1 MTPDEAAPEAPSH
14 YRLSCPSC
22 GGQLYD
28 DGLILECGKD
38 HGPALLR
45 TSYIKSRFKPDN
57 GIDGV
62 FRYHDW
68 LPVRR
73 TLPDAGSTVVYRGH
87 RLAESIGLSNL
98 WIAFNGYWPERDATL
113 ETATFKELEAH
124 TVLARL
130 PQAHSMLS
138 VASAGNTGAA
148 FALSCSRHGI
158 PCLIIIPQR
167 ALHRF
172 KFRDQLNPCVR
183 IVSVPGE
190 YPDAIA
196 FADRIAATG
205 GFYGE
210 GGAKNV
216 GRRDGLGTVL
226 LSAFEEIGTLP
237 DFYFQA
243 VGSGTGGISV
253 HEAALRLRQ
262 ATDHGAALPR
272 LMLCQNMPFAPIYES
287 WQLRQRSLI
296 SKTAEDFRRE
306 TGQVRADE
314 LTNWRPPYSL
324 RGGVYDALAESGGDV
339 LVAGNLATQAAMD
352 MFLDTEGIDIEPAA
366 GVALAC
372 LRDAVIQG
380 YVPVD
385 SNVLLNV
392 TGGGRKRLEQDFTLF
407 NTSPD
412 VHLTAESLASGE
424 SVDRVLELVTARLT
438 R

>member
-1 MTPDEAAPEAPSH
+1 MTPDEAAPTAPGH
-14 YRLSCPSC
+14 YRLTCPSC
-22 GGQLYD
+22 NGQLYD
-28 DGLILECGKD
+28 DGMMLECGKD
-38 HGPALLR
+38 HAPALLR
-45 TSYIKSRFKPDN
+45 TSYIESRFDPDN

-73 TLPDAGSTVVYRGH
+73 TLADAGRSVVYRSH
-87 RLAESIGLSNL
+87 RLAKSIGLSNL

-113 ETATFKELEAH
+113 ETATFKELEAN
-124 TVLARL
+124 TVLGRL

-148 FALSCSRHGI
+148 FALSCSRRGI
-158 PCLIIIPQR
+158 PCLIVIPQR

-172 KFRDQLNPCVR
+172 KFRDHLNPCVR
-183 IVSVPGE
+183 IVTVPGE

-196 FADRIAATG
+196 FADRLAITG
-205 GFYGE
+205 AFYGE

-226 LSAFEEIGTLP
+226 LSAFEEIRTLP

-262 ATDHGAALPR
+262 TTGQSTALPR
-272 LMLCQNMPFAPIYES
+272 LMLCQNLPFAPIYES
-287 WQLRQRSLI
+287 WRLRQRSLI
-296 SKTAEDFRRE
+296 SKTAADFRLE

-314 LTNWRPPYSL
+314 LTNWTPPYSL
-324 RGGVYDALAESGGDV
+324 SGGVYDALTESGGDV
-339 LVAGNLATQAAMD
+339 LVADNPATQAAMD

-372 LRDAVIQG
+372 LRDAVTQG
-380 YVPVD
+380 QVPTE
-385 SNVLLNV
+385 SIVLLNV
-392 TGGGRKRLEQDFTLF
+392 TGGGRKRLEQDFSLF
-407 NTSPD
+407 IATPD
-412 VHLTAESLASGE
+412 AHLTAESLRSGE
-424 SVDRVLELVTARLT
+424 SVDRVLELCTVTA
-438 R
+438 

>member
-1 MTPDEAAPEAPSH
+1 MTPEEPVPAAPSH
-14 YRLSCPSC
+14 YRLTCLTC
-22 GGQLYD
+22 DGQLCD
-28 DGLILECGKD
+28 DGLVLDCRKG

-45 TSYIKSRFKPDN
+45 TSYIKSRFEPDN
-57 GIDGV
+57 SIDGI

-73 TLPDAGSTVVYRGH
+73 MLSDTGRSVVYRSH
-87 RLAESIGLSNL
+87 RLAKSLCLSNL
-98 WIAFNGYWPERDATL
+98 WIGFNGYWPERDGSL

-130 PQAHSMLS
+130 PPAHSMLN

-158 PCLIIIPQR
+158 PCLIIIPRR

-172 KFRDQLNPCVR
+172 KFRVPLNPCVR
-183 IVSVPGE
+183 IVTVPGE

-196 FADRIAATG
+196 FADRLASTG
-205 GFYGE
+205 AFYGE

-226 LSAFEEIGTLP
+226 LSAFEQIGALP

-262 ATDHGAALPR
+262 TTGQSTALPR
-272 LMLCQNMPFAPIYES
+272 LMLCQNTPFAPIYES

-296 SKTAEDFRRE
+296 SKTDEDFRRE
-306 TGQVRADE
+306 TRQVRADE

-324 RGGVYDALAESGGDV
+324 SGGVYDALTESGGDV
-339 LVAGNLATQAAMD
+339 LVAGNPATQAAMD
-352 MFLDTEGIDIEPAA
+352 MFLETEGIDIEPAA

-372 LRDAVIQG
+372 LRDAVTRGQ
-380 YVPVD
+380 VPAD
-385 SNVLLNV
+385 STVLLNI
-392 TGGGRKRLEQDFTLF
+392 TGGGRKRLEQDFSLF
-407 NTSPD
+407 SATPD
-412 VHLTAESLASGE
+412 VHLTAESLRSGE
-424 SVDRVLELVTARLT
+424 SVDRVFELVTARLT

>member
-1 MTPDEAAPEAPSH
+1 MTPDEAAPEAPGH

-22 GGQLYD
+22 GSQRYD
-28 DGLILECGKD
+28 DGLTLECGKG

-45 TSYIKSRFKPDN
+45 TSYIKSRFEPDN
-57 GIDGV
+57 GMGGI
-62 FRYHDW
+62 FRYHNW

-73 TLPDAGSTVVYRGH
+73 TLPDAGRSVVYRSH
-87 RLAESIGLSNL
+87 RLAKFLALSNL

-124 TVLARL
+124 TVLGRL

-148 FALSCSRHGI
+148 FALACSRHGI

-172 KFRDQLNPCVR
+172 KFRDHLNPCVR
-183 IVSVPGE
+183 IVTVPGE

-196 FADRIAATG
+196 FADRLATTG

-262 ATDHGAALPR
+262 KTDQSTAPPR

-296 SKTAEDFRRE
+296 SKTAEDFRLE

-314 LTNWRPPYSL
+314 LTNWTPPYSL
-324 RGGVYDALAESGGDV
+324 SGGVYDALTESGGDV
-339 LVAGNLATQAAMD
+339 LVADNLATQDAID
-352 MFLDTEGIDIEPAA
+352 MFLETEGIDIEPAA

-372 LRDAVIQG
+372 LRGAVAQG
-380 YVPVD
+380 QVPTD
-385 SNVLLNV
+385 SIVLLNV
-392 TGGGRKRLEQDFTLF
+392 TGGGRKRLKQDFGLF
-407 NTSPD
+407 SAAPD
-412 VHLTAESLASGE
+412 VRLTAESLRSGE
-424 SVDRVLELVTARLT
+424 SVDRVLELCTVTA
-438 R
+438 